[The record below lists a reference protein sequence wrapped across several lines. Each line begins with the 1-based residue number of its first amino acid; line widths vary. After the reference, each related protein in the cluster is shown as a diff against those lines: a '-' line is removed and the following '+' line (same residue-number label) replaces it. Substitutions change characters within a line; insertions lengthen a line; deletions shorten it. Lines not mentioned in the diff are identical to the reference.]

1 MQNTPL
7 LLCQLPFWY
16 VQSACLLFK
25 GDLRMQ
31 SKPSVSV
38 AATLCGMLVSLSVK
52 EFSAYVMSVAL
63 KKTYA
68 YWNVLVLARFEIQM
82 IGDKLDWNREWIT

>member
-1 MQNTPL
+1 M
-7 LLCQLPFWY
+7 
-16 VQSACLLFK
+16 LFK

-31 SKPSVSV
+31 NKPFVSV
-38 AATLCGMLVSLSVK
+38 AATLCGMLASLSVK
-52 EFSAYVMSVAL
+52 EFSAYVMSAAW

-82 IGDKLDWNREWIT
+82 TGDKLDWNREWILC